1 VSYMNTAHSTRS
13 INWFFL
19 SFPGKAC
26 TGLFLI
32 TTLLFSN
39 VFSQN
44 GESPEEVFKKAE
56 NLFIFD
62 DVDLADSLFSSIENQ
77 LCENKDYYELC
88 VDARIYRSAA
98 KRYARE
104 FELSDELLMAA
115 EEFSLDKLPEG
126 HPVLVKIYSQRT
138 YLNEELTQLDVAE
151 SWADKALEYK
161 ENYSLKGKH
170 AARAYLAKG
179 FISSAKGNYHASVEY
194 YKSALNEVEGEER
207 SINLLRLLSQA
218 HNNIGVDY
226 RRLGMS
232 SEAMY
237 HYQQARDVVK
247 DVFGENH
254 PEMAL
259 IYNSLGSVY
268 YGTGDYGTAAEFFVR
283 SAAIFK
289 DHFGEV
295 HNRVAVA
302 YNNAGICYFRL
313 GNLDKA
319 AEHFEFSQRVK
330 EEIYESDHLD
340 LAVGYNTLGSLY
352 AELGQHDLAEENYQL
367 SIQVRKNIYGE
378 EHPTLI
384 APIIALSRLYIQ
396 TESASMARQQLQT
409 ALDIGLSRLG
419 QSHPDIIDIYSL
431 YALSYFNEGLYD
443 SANEY
448 YDKALHL
455 IFEGEYSQFKET
467 GSNFSELNYPVKAIE
482 NIRSKNRLLNSLYKK
497 TGDISHL
504 YEALMLAGIAS
515 EIIDL
520 LQTSYQ
526 SEASKLNLID
536 TNYEIYSGAV
546 DIVYELYVQTG
557 EESWL
562 EEILFYSEK
571 SRSRIAL
578 ELLQNVEARN
588 FGGVPMQVLDRE
600 RELNERVTKF
610 YQQLNLEEEKGD
622 SADSELID
630 QYTDSLFYAHR
641 DISAFTQNLEKEYP
655 SYFLLKYDR
664 RLADLKDI
672 QAMISENETVIS
684 YTFGV
689 ENLYVLVI
697 DKRGLRVVK
706 LEIEENF
713 AERIEQLL
721 RSVTGGHTEAYQEE
735 AFKLYTQLMEPLIS
749 EIETGSVIIIADQ
762 ALHYLPFEMLI
773 TEESSGKMY
782 HQMPFL
788 IKNYQIQ
795 YTPSATVMMTKQG
808 RRSEDPQNLLAL
820 APFYQSLTPNDIDV
834 DYSGERDIGR
844 FTQLPLTG
852 FETRE
857 IAKLF
862 RQRNSVWSFFFPEQ
876 AEVLTD
882 QRASKSR
889 ILNGSLE
896 DYGYIHFATHA
907 FVNERDPALSG
918 IALYSSDDED
928 GGIIYVSD
936 IYNLQMNADLV
947 VLGACETGLGDIRRG
962 EGLIGFTR
970 AFFYAGASNM
980 VVSMWRVNDQ
990 PTAHLMIN
998 FYRYIR
1004 DGQSYGRALQNAKL
1018 DLINHPEYAAP
1029 RNWAAFVLKG
1039 R

>member
-1 VSYMNTAHSTRS
+1 MNTAHSTRS
-13 INWFFL
+13 ANRFSK
-19 SFPGKAC
+19 SFSGKAC

-32 TTLLFSN
+32 TLLLFSN
-39 VFSQN
+39 VFSQT
-44 GESPEEVFKKAE
+44 GESAEDVFRKAE
-56 NLFIFD
+56 NLFIFS
-62 DVDLADSLFSSIENQ
+62 DVDEADSLFKSIENQ

-88 VDARIYRSAA
+88 VDAKVFRASA
-98 KRYARE
+98 KRYARD
-104 FELSDELLMAA
+104 FELSEELLTAA
-115 EEFSLDKLPEG
+115 EVFALEQLPEG
-126 HPVLVKIYSQRT
+126 HPILVKIYSQRT

-151 SWADKALEYK
+151 NWADKSLEYK
-161 ENYSLKGKH
+161 EKYGLLGKH

-179 FISSAKGNYHASVEY
+179 FISSAQGNYHESVDN
-194 YKSALNEVEGEER
+194 YKIALKEIEEEEQT
-207 SINLLRLLSQA
+207 INLLRLLSQA
-218 HNNIGVDY
+218 HNNIGVAY

-254 PEMAL
+254 HEMAL
-259 IYNSLGSVY
+259 IYNSLGSIY
-268 YGTGDYGTAAEFFVR
+268 YSTGDYGTAAEYFVR

-289 DHFGEV
+289 DNFGEV
-295 HNRVAVA
+295 HHRVAVA

-313 GNLDKA
+313 GDLDKA

-330 EEIYESDHLD
+330 EEIYETDHLD

-352 AELGQHDLAEENYQL
+352 VELGEYELAEENYQM

-378 EHPTLI
+378 DHPTLI
-384 APIIALSRLYIQ
+384 APILALSRLYIQ
-396 TESASMARQQLQT
+396 NSGMSMARLQLNT
-409 ALDIGLSRLG
+409 ALDIGLNRLG
-419 QSHPDIIDIYSL
+419 QSHPDVIDIYSL
-431 YALSYFNEGLYD
+431 FAFSYLNDGQFESAKAYYNKALSL
-443 SANEY
+443 
-448 YDKALHL
+448 L
-455 IFEGEYSQFKET
+455 FEVEYSRFEEIRPDL
-467 GSNFSELNYPVKAIE
+467 NELNYPVKVIE
-482 NIRSKNRLLNSLYKK
+482 IIRNKNSLLNLIYKE
-497 TGDISHL
+497 TGDVNYL
-504 YEALMLAGIAS
+504 NEALMLTGIAS
-515 EIIDL
+515 ELIDM

-526 SEASKLNLID
+526 NEASKLNLID
-536 TNYEIYSGAV
+536 TNYEIYSGAI
-546 DIVYELYVQTG
+546 DIIFELYVQTG
-557 EESWL
+557 DESWL

-588 FGGVPMQVLDRE
+588 FGGVPGHIINKE
-600 RELNERVTKF
+600 RELNERITYY
-610 YQQLNLEEEKGD
+610 YQQLNLEEEKGVGV
-622 SADSELID
+622 DSELIG

-641 DISAFTQNLEKEYP
+641 KISTFTQDLEKEYP

-672 QAMISENETVIS
+672 QSMLSENETLIS

-689 ENLYVLVI
+689 ENLYALIIGI
-697 DKRGLRVVK
+697 DGMSIVK
-706 LEIEENF
+706 LKDEENIT
-713 AERIEQLL
+713 EKVEHLR
-721 RSVTGGHTEAYQEE
+721 RSVTGGNTSEYQQEAYGLY
-735 AFKLYTQLMEPLIS
+735 KLLIEPLITK
-749 EIETGSVIIIADQ
+749 IETGSLIIIADQ

-795 YTPSATVMMTKQG
+795 YSPSATVMMTKQG
-808 RRSEDPQNLLAL
+808 RRSTDPKNLLAL
-820 APFYQSLTPNDIDV
+820 APYNMAVSSNVV
-834 DYSGERDIGR
+834 DYPGIGVDSR

-862 RQRNSVWSFFFPEQ
+862 RQRSSVWSFFFPER

-882 QRASKSR
+882 RRASKSR
-889 ILNGSLE
+889 ILNGALE
-896 DYGYIHFATHA
+896 DFGYIHFATHA

-918 IALYSSDDED
+918 IALYSDNHDD
-928 GGIIYVSD
+928 GIIYVSD

-970 AFFYAGASNM
+970 AFLYAGASNM

-998 FYRYIR
+998 FYGYIR
-1004 DGQSYGRALQNAKL
+1004 DGQSYGKALQNAKL
-1018 DLINHPEYAAP
+1018 DLISHPEYAAP